1 MDKLMKALEA
11 YFRGHI
17 PKSMGNKST
26 IVAKEDKEGN
36 VSIVFFFNKQELG
49 RTKPRQKQEV
59 EDYLTY
65 VLYESENE
73 ESMVGYTSLLFFI
86 VLVVETSTV
95 LTIDENG
102 LFDLDTGGYYPAMML
117 DEMFEEIHEALNG

>member
-1 MDKLMKALEA
+1 
-11 YFRGHI
+11 
-17 PKSMGNKST
+17 MGNKST